1 MKSVVAR
8 LFRHQLSE
16 ILDTHPPPPSNPLP
30 HQTPNPLPQPL
41 IRPWITRT
49 EISGST
55 MYSNLVWIMCCSLGF
70 LKWYRS
76 LYQTSALGPPPRWS
90 PREVEVCG
98 GGRVDGM
105 FDRRRR
111 RVNAKLVF
119 LFSLLMLFLENMS
132 FFGGGEGGR
141 EGGRGLFHYGYKQSA
156 DYCRYDFVLKNTVIS
171 ESVRTCSRA

>member
-16 ILDTHPPPPSNPLP
+16 ILDTHPPPSNPLP
-30 HQTPNPLPQPL
+30 HQTPDPLPQPL

-76 LYQTSALGPPPRWS
+76 LYQTSALGPPPWWS
-90 PREVEVCG
+90 PREVEVWG
-98 GGRVDGM
+98 GPRGWDVWPPPQSQRKTCIPFFSSHVIFRKHVLFWGR
-105 FDRRRR
+105 
-111 RVNAKLVF
+111 
-119 LFSLLMLFLENMS
+119 
-132 FFGGGEGGR
+132 GGEGGR
-141 EGGRGLFHYGYKQSA
+141 EEGGSFSLWLQTK
-156 DYCRYDFVLKNTVIS
+156 CWLL
-171 ESVRTCSRA
+171 

>member
-16 ILDTHPPPPSNPLP
+16 ILDTHPPPSNPLP

-132 FFGGGEGGR
+132 FFGAGEGR
-141 EGGRGLFHYGYKQSA
+141 EGGREEGGSFSLWLQTK
-156 DYCRYDFVLKNTVIS
+156 CWLL
-171 ESVRTCSRA
+171 